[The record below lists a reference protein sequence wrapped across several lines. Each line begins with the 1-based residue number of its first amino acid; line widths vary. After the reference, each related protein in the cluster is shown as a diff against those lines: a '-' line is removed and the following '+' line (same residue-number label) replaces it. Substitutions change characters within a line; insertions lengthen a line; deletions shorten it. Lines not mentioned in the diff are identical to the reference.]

1 LTKHKVVLITDST
14 CDIPQNLIE
23 RYKIT
28 VVPMFVVWSGEA
40 FRDRI
45 DILPEAFYQ
54 RLVDDP
60 AYPTT
65 AHPRPEDFL
74 QVYETK
80 LREGADEIVAIM
92 ISSAMSGA
100 FEAAQQAAQ
109 MIDAPVHVVDAK
121 GPTMSLGWQVLAAA
135 RAREAGGDAQAMVQA
150 ADAARAKMAQV
161 VFVDTLEYLYKGG
174 RIGGAVKLVGTLL
187 NIKLLIYIDHETGQ
201 VEGEARVR
209 TRKRAVETL
218 YRRFFRRLDTDKQLH
233 IAVLHGNAL
242 EDAQKLAERIRRD
255 FPNAE
260 VLIDITGPVL
270 GVHTGPGALALCGYT
285 E

>member
-1 LTKHKVVLITDST
+1 MTKHKVALITDST

-23 RYKIT
+23 QHNIT
-28 VVPMFVVWSGEA
+28 VVPMFVVWSGDD

-45 DILPEAFYQ
+45 DILPETFYR

-60 AYPTT
+60 NYPTT
-65 AHPRPEDFL
+65 SHPRPEDFL

-121 GPTMSLGWQVLAAA
+121 GPTMSLGWQMLAAA

-187 NIKLLIYIDHETGQ
+187 NIKLLVYIDHETGR

-233 IAVLHGNAL
+233 IAVLHGNAPD
-242 EDAQKLAERIRRD
+242 DAQKLAERIRGD

-260 VLIDITGPVL
+260 VLINITGPVL

>member
-1 LTKHKVVLITDST
+1 MTKHKVVLITDST